1 MKTFEAEK
9 KKKKNAD
16 SFITRVLQLEWNLSF
31 LSLQLTLILFTPHLG
46 SSEVPARQRP
56 SEQRQ
61 SEKKQDNLRWDF
73 FI

>member
-9 KKKKNAD
+9 KKRKQFYHT
-16 SFITRVLQLEWNLSF
+16 SLQLESNFSF
-31 LSLQLTLILFTPHLG
+31 LSLQLTLILFPPRLG

-61 SEKKQDNLRWDF
+61 GEKKQDNLRWDF

>member
-9 KKKKNAD
+9 KKAQ
-16 SFITRVLQLEWNLSF
+16 TVLSHKFTARMKFSF
-31 LSLQLTLILFTPHLG
+31 LSLQLTLILFPPHLG

-61 SEKKQDNLRWDF
+61 GEKKQDNLRWDF